1 MMRLWLSK
9 QGEVED
15 NVKVHYFPLKIITKF
30 VAGNLLDLR
39 SESSM
44 YSKKKLIT
52 LVSKLSVH
60 RRISVTYDLINQ
72 GNPPYSKYF
81 EFNIHAFVYMLSE
94 ITSQDRIFETLQYKT
109 NNGYE
114 LIHLFMLMLIEF
126 FQINF

>member
-60 RRISVTYDLINQ
+60 RRISVTYDLIN
-72 GNPPYSKYF
+72 
-81 EFNIHAFVYMLSE
+81 
-94 ITSQDRIFETLQYKT
+94 
-109 NNGYE
+109 
-114 LIHLFMLMLIEF
+114 
-126 FQINF
+126 